1 MSELLALGASHKTAP
16 VAVRERIALTEAAAE
31 RFMRELVG
39 EEPIQEAVVLST
51 CNRTELY
58 LVVGDPV
65 EAETAVLGQLARRA
79 GVRPTELL
87 EGIYSLRNCDAA
99 RHLYRVTSGLES
111 MVVGE
116 AEVQGQVK
124 RAYEAALATQSTG
137 PLTNKLFRAALAT
150 GKRVRTDT
158 AISIGRASVASVA
171 VDAAREALGD
181 LGSRHVLIIGAG
193 ETAEGTARALHE
205 QGVRTMFVANRR
217 RERAIALAKR
227 FGGDTVAFDA
237 LPDELTR
244 ADIVVASTSSPHQ
257 ILGAEDLAL
266 VMPER
271 AGRPLLLIDLAV
283 PRDIDP
289 ACAELPGVT
298 VSDIDDL
305 QRQVTRQQL
314 VRRTEARKA
323 EGIVEEEIQ
332 TFAGW
337 LGSLE
342 VMPTLAALR
351 TRGDEVVDRL
361 LAENEGRWESL
372 SPADRDRVELLA
384 RAAVNRL
391 LHDAEIVQIVT
402 SGDRAREVGD
412 KSRWVDTIE
421 AALVAGEI
429 DLAVHSAKDVP
440 AALAEGCAI
449 VATPPRASAEDLLVR
464 RAGAEGANEAPL
476 ASLPED
482 ARIGTSSL
490 RRRAQLL
497 SVRPDLDVVELR
509 GNVDT
514 RLRKLD
520 AGEVDAVV
528 LAAAGLERLG
538 VERAGEALGFVP
550 APGQGTL
557 ALEIR
562 ADDRAARAS
571 IDSLNHAPTFAAL
584 RAERAAVRI
593 LAASC
598 HTPVGIHARNGTM
611 RGFV

>member
-1 MSELLALGASHKTAP
+1 MSELLALGASHKTAG

-31 RFMRELVG
+31 RFMRELVD
-39 EEPIQEAVVLST
+39 EDEIQEAVVLST

-58 LVVGDPV
+58 LVVGDAV
-65 EAETAVLGQLARRA
+65 EAETVVLGRLARRA

-124 RAYEAALATQSTG
+124 RAYEAALSTQSTG
-137 PLTNKLFRAALAT
+137 PLTNQLFRAALAT
-150 GKRVRTDT
+150 GKRVRSDT
-158 AISIGRASVASVA
+158 AISVGRASVASVA

-217 RERAIALAKR
+217 RERAIELAQR
-227 FGGDTVAFDA
+227 FGGETIAFDA
-237 LPDELTR
+237 LPDELAR
-244 ADIVVASTSSPHQ
+244 ADIVVASTSSPHL
-257 ILGAEDLAL
+257 ILGAEELAL

-305 QRQVTRQQL
+305 QRQMARQQL
-314 VRRTEARKA
+314 GRRTEARKA

-332 TFAGW
+332 SFAGW
-337 LGSLE
+337 LGALE

-351 TRGDEVVDRL
+351 TRGDAVVDRL

-372 SPADRDRVELLA
+372 SPADRERVELLA

-391 LHDAEIVQIVT
+391 LHEPTLRVRQMDTEH
-402 SGDRAREVGD
+402 RHARLQLLRELFGLD
-412 KSRWVDTIE
+412 E
-421 AALVAGEI
+421 
-429 DLAVHSAKDVP
+429 P
-440 AALAEGCAI
+440 AAAELPAGG
-449 VATPPRASAEDLLVR
+449 EVR
-464 RAGAEGANEAPL
+464 PL
-476 ASLPED
+476 RHRD
-482 ARIGTSSL
+482 AR
-490 RRRAQLL
+490 
-497 SVRPDLDVVELR
+497 
-509 GNVDT
+509 
-514 RLRKLD
+514 
-520 AGEVDAVV
+520 
-528 LAAAGLERLG
+528 
-538 VERAGEALGFVP
+538 
-550 APGQGTL
+550 
-557 ALEIR
+557 
-562 ADDRAARAS
+562 
-571 IDSLNHAPTFAAL
+571 
-584 RAERAAVRI
+584 
-593 LAASC
+593 
-598 HTPVGIHARNGTM
+598 
-611 RGFV
+611 